1 MVKFADD
8 VPDDDAYEETAPAQA
23 KQRDIQR
30 WNKEWVRYLG
40 KGWERYLAHH
50 SEYPETPR
58 LPDDP
63 KAMIGVL
70 LGAHSPLEVYCD
82 REWIEGKRLM
92 ELGCGCGTLGKLL
105 ARYCEAYL
113 GVDFSPLA
121 LQVGRLVSPPNCT
134 YVQSA
139 DTPRLEP
146 FHGKIDTVISRHFW
160 IHQNLKMGQANLDY
174 YQRFVRQ
181 GGRVYLDFFRL
192 DESRMDQD
200 LLVLPPTSRLSRSH
214 PSATFQY
221 TQQHLD
227 TLLAGRPFK
236 VLREEVHR
244 KMQRWYVVLER
255 T

>member
-8 VPDDDAYEETAPAQA
+8 VPDDDAFEETPPFQA

-30 WNKEWVRYLG
+30 WNKEWGRYLV

-50 SEYPETPR
+50 SEYPETPK

-63 KAMIGVL
+63 KGLIGLL
-70 LGAHSPLEVYCD
+70 LGPHSPLEIYCD
-82 REWIEGKRLM
+82 REWIEGQRMM

-105 ARYCEAYL
+105 ARYAKSYL
-113 GVDFSPLA
+113 GVDFSTLA
-121 LQVGRLVSPPNCT
+121 LQVGRIVSPSNCT

-139 DTPRLEP
+139 DAPKLEP
-146 FHGKIDTVISRHFW
+146 FFGNIDTVISRHFW
-160 IHQNLKMGQANLDY
+160 IHQNLAMGQSNLDF
-174 YQRFVRQ
+174 YQRFVRK

-192 DESRMDQD
+192 DPSRMEQD
-200 LLVLPPTSRLSRSH
+200 LLVLPPTSRLSKSH

-221 TQQHLD
+221 EQKHLD
-227 TLLAGRPFK
+227 ALLAKRPFK
-236 VLREEVHR
+236 VLREEVHK

-255 T
+255 V